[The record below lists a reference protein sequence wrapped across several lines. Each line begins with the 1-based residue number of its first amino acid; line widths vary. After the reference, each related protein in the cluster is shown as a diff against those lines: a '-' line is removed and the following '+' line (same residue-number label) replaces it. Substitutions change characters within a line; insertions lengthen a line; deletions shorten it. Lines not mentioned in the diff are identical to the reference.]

1 MVFALASIVLMT
13 IDHRQHHLESFK
25 SGLSVVVYPIQ
36 FLINLPST
44 TRSWVEES
52 FATRRALQEDNAR
65 LHAQHLLLQARLQKF
80 DALEAENV
88 RLRDLL
94 DSSFKVG
101 DRVLIAE
108 LISVDL
114 DPYRHQVVLNKGSR
128 QDVFVGQ
135 PLVDASGVMGQIVQV
150 TPFTSTAMLIT
161 DLAHATPVQ
170 VNRNGLRSIAVGTG
184 SLQELSLPH
193 IPNSADIQ
201 VGDLL
206 VTSGLGGRFPPGYPV
221 AQVMAIT
228 IDPGHAF
235 AQVTARPLS
244 HLDRSREVLLV
255 WAPPPEA
262 APSFDP
268 QSETDADAASNTET
282 GTATETA
289 PAAEP
294 EQPPAEGATP

>member
-1 MVFALASIVLMT
+1 MVFVLASVVLMT
-13 IDHRQHHLESFK
+13 VDHRQHHLDSLRA
-25 SGLSVVVYPIQ
+25 GLSVVVYPIQ
-36 FLINLPST
+36 FLIDLPVQT
-44 TRSWVEES
+44 GEWVRES
-52 FATRRALQEDNAR
+52 FATRRQLQEDNAR
-65 LHAQHLLLQARLQKF
+65 LQAQHLLLQARLQKF
-80 DALEAENV
+80 EALEAENL
-88 RLRDLL
+88 RLRELL

-108 LISVDL
+108 LMAVDL

-135 PLVDASGVMGQIVQV
+135 PLVDAYGVMGQTLHV

-161 DLAHATPVQ
+161 DPAHAVPVQ

-184 SLQELSLPH
+184 ALQELSLPH

-221 AQVMAIT
+221 AVVTTVT

-235 AQVTARPLS
+235 AEVSARPLS

-255 WAPPPEA
+255 WTPPAGAHAEFLPE
-262 APSFDP
+262 PV
-268 QSETDADAASNTET
+268 T
-282 GTATETA
+282 
-289 PAAEP
+289 AAEP
-294 EQPPAEGATP
+294 GAPATPPAGEEAQ

>member
-1 MVFALASIVLMT
+1 M
-13 IDHRQHHLESFK
+13 
-25 SGLSVVVYPIQ
+25 VVYPIQ

-128 QDVFVGQ
+128 NDVFVGQ

-268 QSETDADAASNTET
+268 QSEIEAEAAAKTEPDT
-282 GTATETA
+282 AAAPATEPGQ
-289 PAAEP
+289 PAAG
-294 EQPPAEGATP
+294 GATP

>member
-1 MVFALASIVLMT
+1 MFALASIVLMT
-13 IDHRQHHLESFK
+13 IDHRQHHLDSVK
-25 SGLSVVVYPIQ
+25 SGLSVVIYPIQ

-44 TRSWVEES
+44 TRSWMQES
-52 FATRRALQEDNAR
+52 FATRRALQEENAR

-128 QDVFVGQ
+128 QDVYVGQ
-135 PLVDASGVMGQIVQV
+135 PLVDASGVMGQVVQV

-184 SLQELSLPH
+184 SLQELLLPH

-255 WAPPPEA
+255 WTPPPEA
-262 APSFDP
+262 APNFDP
-268 QSETDADAASNTET
+268 QSDSGSDTVPEGGADSGSETD
-282 GTATETA
+282 
-289 PAAEP
+289 PAATA
-294 EQPPAEGATP
+294 QQPAEEHATP